1 MTRFVGSLRDD
12 RGLGAARWEE
22 RGGRDGGGDWDAQRG
37 AEVGGDGRVDGCA
50 GQFGVA
56 AVGAGF
62 IAAQPVVADVGGGTG
77 PFAGVRAQFLA
88 NLGAGADRRRAD
100 VRRHLGSLR
109 DDRGLGAARRFGG
122 AGRVGGGDFDAQRGA
137 EVGGHDRVAG
147 FAGQFDRAAVGAGFI
162 AAQPLVAEAGGGTGP
177 FAGVRAQFLANLGAA
192 ADRRRADVRRHLGSL
207 RDDRGLGA
215 ARRFGGA
222 GRVGGGDFD
231 AQRGAEVGGHD
242 RVAGFA
248 GQFDRAAVGAG
259 FIAAQPLVAEA
270 GGGTGPFAG
279 VRAQF

>member
-1 MTRFVGSLRDD
+1 MTRFV
-12 RGLGAARWEE
+12 
-22 RGGRDGGGDWDAQRG
+22 
-37 AEVGGDGRVDGCA
+37 
-50 GQFGVA
+50 
-56 AVGAGF
+56 
-62 IAAQPVVADVGGGTG
+62 
-77 PFAGVRAQFLA
+77 
-88 NLGAGADRRRAD
+88 
-100 VRRHLGSLR
+100 GSLR

-177 FAGVRAQFLANLGAA
+177 FAGVRAHLIANLAA
-192 ADRRRADVRRHLGSL
+192 AAYRRLADVRRHLGSL

-215 ARRFGGA
+215 ARRSFPA
-222 GRVGGGDFD
+222 RRSSDLDFD

-270 GGGTGPFAG
+270 GGRTGP
-279 VRAQF
+279 

>member
-1 MTRFVGSLRDD
+1 
-12 RGLGAARWEE
+12 
-22 RGGRDGGGDWDAQRG
+22 
-37 AEVGGDGRVDGCA
+37 
-50 GQFGVA
+50 
-56 AVGAGF
+56 
-62 IAAQPVVADVGGGTG
+62 
-77 PFAGVRAQFLA
+77 
-88 NLGAGADRRRAD
+88 
-100 VRRHLGSLR
+100 
-109 DDRGLGAARRFGG
+109 
-122 AGRVGGGDFDAQRGA
+122 
-137 EVGGHDRVAG
+137 
-147 FAGQFDRAAVGAGFI
+147 
-162 AAQPLVAEAGGGTGP
+162 
-177 FAGVRAQFLANLGAA
+177 ANLGAA

-270 GGGTGPFAG
+270 GGGTGPFAV
-279 VRAQF
+279 VRAQFLATVGAAADRPPADVYKSQMT